1 MKRGGTKKPRSG
13 RALRRWYLLIH
24 QLPPRP
30 LYLRAKVR
38 QRLARVGAI
47 PLKNAVYALPF
58 RDESL
63 EDFQWIAEEAVA
75 GGGEAYVCASE
86 FADRETEE
94 ALVARFREQRAAD
107 YGALAHSIR
116 SRRKKAAPAGPLP
129 EEDLSSELAR
139 ARRRLSEIVRIDF
152 FGAPGRETAERA
164 LAELERRINRRTP
177 SPRRAR
183 RAGALV
189 GRIWVTRRGIQVD
202 RIASAW
208 LIRRFIDPKARFRFV
223 DPAEPAAPGELR
235 FDMVDGDF
243 THEGEACTV
252 ETLAARVGI
261 SDPAVR
267 ALAEIVHDIDLKD
280 GKFGRPEARGVEQ
293 VLAGLFLSSASD
305 DERLDRG
312 LDLFDGLYDS
322 FRGKS
327 SQKEIRS

>member
-1 MKRGGTKKPRSG
+1 VKRGGTKKPRGG
-13 RALRRWYLLIH
+13 RPLRRWYLLIH

-47 PLKNAVYALPF
+47 ALKNAVYALPF
-58 RDESL
+58 REESL

-86 FADRETEE
+86 FADRATEE
-94 ALVARFREQRAAD
+94 ALVARFRQERAAD
-107 YGALAHSIR
+107 YAALADSIR
-116 SRRKKAAPAGPLP
+116 SGRKKSAPAGASPA
-129 EEDLSSELAR
+129 EDVSAELAR

-152 FGAPGRETAERA
+152 FGAPRREAAERA
-164 LAELERRINRRTP
+164 LAELERRVHRR
-177 SPRRAR
+177 SPPPRGGR

-189 GRIWVTRRGIQVD
+189 GRMWVTRRGIQVD

-208 LIRRFIDPKARFRFV
+208 LVRRFIDAKARFRFV
-223 DPAEPAAPGELR
+223 DPAEPAATGELR

-243 THEGEACTV
+243 THEGDACTF
-252 ETLAARVGI
+252 ETLAARAGI

-293 VLAGLFLSSASD
+293 VLAGLLLSSPSD
-305 DERLDRG
+305 EERLERG
-312 LDLFDGLYDS
+312 FDLFDGLYES

-327 SQKEIRS
+327 SRKEIRP